1 MLRVLKFQID
11 WTPIAYATLASIK
24 VHDACDN
31 MVLMASNR
39 FMKQIMNAHCTVSEM
54 VRRTGLASLRAIHL
68 ILQSTS
74 RRSGCLAHHG
84 TACGRVREAFS
95 KLTKISH
102 KAEQLISAIG
112 VKGPKEAEAQTI

>member
-39 FMKQIMNAHCTVSEM
+39 FMKQIMNAHCTISAI
-54 VRRTGLASLRAIHL
+54 VRQSGLVFVRTVTSYYTVYFSAVILLCISRHWFRPSREDLASLQKFPIRL
-68 ILQSTS
+68 SS
-74 RRSGCLAHHG
+74 
-84 TACGRVREAFS
+84 
-95 KLTKISH
+95 
-102 KAEQLISAIG
+102 
-112 VKGPKEAEAQTI
+112 